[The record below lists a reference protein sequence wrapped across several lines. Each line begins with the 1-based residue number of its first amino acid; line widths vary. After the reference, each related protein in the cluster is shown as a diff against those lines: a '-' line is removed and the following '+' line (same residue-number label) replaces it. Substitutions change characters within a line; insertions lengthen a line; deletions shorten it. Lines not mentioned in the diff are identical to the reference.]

1 MKCIMETL
9 GMDPG
14 WFGFVDFRR
23 AFPSTKIE
31 LVMIILH
38 RRGVPEQVLR
48 LIDSLYA
55 GAKERVTVNERVCV
69 LNE

>member
-31 LVMIILH
+31 LVKIILH
-38 RRGVPEQVLR
+38 RRGVPEQAVM
-48 LIDSLYA
+48 D
-55 GAKERVTVNERVCV
+55 VV
-69 LNE
+69 LNLLDKRRLSDQWEQQ